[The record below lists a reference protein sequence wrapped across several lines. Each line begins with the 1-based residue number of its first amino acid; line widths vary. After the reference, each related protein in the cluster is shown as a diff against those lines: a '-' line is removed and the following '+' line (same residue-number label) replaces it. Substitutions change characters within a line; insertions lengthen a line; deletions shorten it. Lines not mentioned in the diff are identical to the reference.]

1 MTFPQRLSY
10 FGGGL
15 FLGIIFLI
23 FFLSGKKTSCDY
35 SPNSRVLKNMRLKER
50 VISAEALQQLTSVG
64 LDTSAIS
71 TALTKGDVDFS
82 KSNTELDSCKL
93 YVVNS
98 IINKQELALTVEN
111 CYKKATV
118 QKINISEIVE

>member
-98 IINKQELALTVEN
+98 IINKQELTLTVEN

>member
-1 MTFPQRLSY
+1 MTFTQRLSY

-35 SPNSRVLKNMRLKER
+35 SPNARVIKNIRLKER
-50 VISAEALQQLTSVG
+50 VISAEALQQLKNAG
-64 LDTSAIS
+64 LDTIAIS
-71 TALTKGDVDFS
+71 NTLNKGSVDFG
-82 KSNTELDSCKL
+82 KSNTELDSCKI
-93 YVVNS
+93 YVVNA
-98 IINKQELALTVEN
+98 ILKNQELSLTIEN
-111 CYKKATV
+111 CLKKATI